1 MFILPILY
9 VYYKIW
15 FNFDINTLDKDIKKG
30 TKIINEHSNITTIIK
45 SGSGTA
51 ISTARLELYKHSYF
65 MNLYK
70 NAFENYTEKITEI
83 EGYKSNKHLTEKA
96 NDDAQAAQAA
106 QAAQETNE
114 KEQIKGDLK
123 DKNNVFKEKTDDI
136 SIARA
141 ERRDVENKLKDFDSK
156 NDKKLKGLNR
166 ELYKNKFKIGDKKP
180 AEAIENIKGDVSN
193 LLDTKK
199 DLRKELSELKSKENE
214 ARSAIKNIGA
224 DMKGNFISNLGKKLP
239 DMQNPKKLGNIV
251 NNNIGDK
258 IGNMF
263 DKVKI

>member
-70 NAFENYTEKITEI
+70 NAFENYAEKIIEI
-83 EGYKSNKHLTEKA
+83 EGYNKSLLSQEQQPQEELKLKLKEKNKELTEKV
-96 NDDAQAAQAA
+96 NDS
-106 QAAQETNE
+106 NIYR
-114 KEQIKGDLK
+114 EQIKSK
-123 DKNNVFKEKTDDI
+123 KKE
-136 SIARA
+136 
-141 ERRDVENKLKDFDSK
+141 LKDFNSN
-156 NDKKLKGLNR
+156 NDDTLRDFNKDI
-166 ELYKNKFKIGDKKP
+166 YKNMLKIGDKKP
-180 AEAIENIKGDVSN
+180 GDAIKDIKGKKN
-193 LLDTKK
+193 ELLDKK
-199 DLRKELSELKSKENE
+199 EEIKKGLSELKSKENE
-214 ARSAIKNIGA
+214 ARSAIKKIGA
-224 DMKGNFISNLGKKLP
+224 DMKDNFISNLGKKLP
-239 DMQNPKKLGNIV
+239 DMQKIKKLGNIV

-258 IGNMF
+258 IGDKIGNII